1 MEVVPFYAPGYTLVQ
16 SLGAPMLI
24 RVRYA
29 LLPALAAAILVISA
43 AGSLLYV
50 ADAKNVQERWL
61 GDAMSQNDLRAKQL
75 ASSVARQVD
84 ALIRLFDVA
93 SIQLCDAYG
102 GGGAKFENVADSV
115 LKSFPEGSVHLVTV
129 IGSDGRVAYSSD
141 AAGVG
146 VDLSDRRHFRFHA
159 DGGADRLFVGAP
171 FRGRLISNEWLIP
184 LSRAIRKGGRFMGV
198 VSITV
203 YPEYLGAAL
212 ASLSLNPGDIAALI
226 QNDGTF
232 LARSQKID
240 EALGHK
246 VPPDR
251 PFLNGSQSDANTF
264 RALSQFTQK
273 PLVYSWRRL
282 ADWGLIA
289 TVGLDESAELSPVR
303 EAIAASGLRN
313 WIAVTVAM
321 GFSLAIAGLLLWAQR
336 QKRELA
342 TSDERFALAVR
353 GSNDGIWDCDLRQN
367 TMFFSAQ
374 WKRQLGYEDDEL
386 ENAFSTFE
394 SLMHSQGCSVLPA

>member
-1 MEVVPFYAPGYTLVQ
+1 MATILESGKKPKPPLNGGGPILCAGVYFSPV
-16 SLGAPMLI
+16 LGAPMLI

-146 VDLSDRRHFRFHA
+146 VDLSDRRHFRFH
-159 DGGADRLFVGAP
+159 
-171 FRGRLISNEWLIP
+171 
-184 LSRAIRKGGRFMGV
+184 
-198 VSITV
+198 
-203 YPEYLGAAL
+203 
-212 ASLSLNPGDIAALI
+212 
-226 QNDGTF
+226 Q
-232 LARSQKID
+232 
-240 EALGHK
+240 
-246 VPPDR
+246 
-251 PFLNGSQSDANTF
+251 
-264 RALSQFTQK
+264 QF
-273 PLVYSWRRL
+273 
-282 ADWGLIA
+282 
-289 TVGLDESAELSPVR
+289 
-303 EAIAASGLRN
+303 
-313 WIAVTVAM
+313 
-321 GFSLAIAGLLLWAQR
+321 
-336 QKRELA
+336 
-342 TSDERFALAVR
+342 
-353 GSNDGIWDCDLRQN
+353 
-367 TMFFSAQ
+367 
-374 WKRQLGYEDDEL
+374 
-386 ENAFSTFE
+386 
-394 SLMHSQGCSVLPA
+394 